1 MGCGDMGAWGMG
13 TWVHGVWGHGCMGV
27 WGHGCMGCGNMGACN
42 FSFNIR
48 TGNQMLVTSST
59 TRLARK

>member
-1 MGCGDMGAWGMG
+1 MGAWSVG
-13 TWVHGVWGHGCMGV
+13 TWVHGV

-48 TGNQMLVTSST
+48 TGHQMLVTSST